1 MTTNYDYL
9 VKQTDQS
16 DKSTATQFR
25 GTKARPEPHGTAF
38 KAKLLTME
46 EVAAYLGLKI
56 STLYE
61 WCALEKIEYIKVGRY
76 TRFKPEYVDR
86 WLTAHTVKA
95 RTHWD

>member
-1 MTTNYDYL
+1 MTTEDNYP

-16 DKSTATQFR
+16 DKTTVTQPR
-25 GTKARPEPHGTAF
+25 GTKARPESHATAF

-76 TRFKPEYVDR
+76 TRFKPEQLDR

>member
-1 MTTNYDYL
+1 MTINDNYPI
-9 VKQTDQS
+9 KQTGQS
-16 DKSTATQFR
+16 DKSTVTQLRAT
-25 GTKARPEPHGTAF
+25 KPRPEPHATAF
-38 KAKLLTME
+38 KVKLLTME

-76 TRFKPEYVDR
+76 TRFKPEHLDR

-95 RTHWD
+95 RTQWD